1 MVLINRKFQTK
12 FTNLQPK
19 VNTEKTKKTE
29 ETSYKKPTLKP
40 SGNTETES
48 IKPGEVC
55 YSSMGNID
63 WGRFFHPDREKPK
76 EHTQPRA
83 ATQEEEFNEM
93 LELVAY
99 RVVAELDAKRN
110 GAH

>member
-1 MVLINRKFQTK
+1 MVSINRKFQTK

-63 WGRFFHPDREKPK
+63 WGRFFHPDREKPW
-76 EHTQPRA
+76 QPRE
-83 ATQEEEFNEM
+83 ATEEENFNEL

-99 RVVAELDAKRN
+99 RAVAEYEAKHN
-110 GAH
+110 GAY